1 MEDNFDFD
9 FGEESLEQ
17 LIDEGASTPAEFDDS
32 DVTYTETDYNEDYTE
47 DSKDYISRLLESRGI
62 DRNRIQILDEEGNPS
77 EVSFD
82 SLSEQDKFDILNY
95 QEDPVLPEDHEIQM
109 INFLR
114 QNNMT
119 LQDFAEWQRQEA
131 IKEYL
136 AGQST
141 VSETDSYSDEEIVA
155 YDYIKRF
162 GESMSDEEIDA
173 EIERLKA
180 DPEAFEKRV
189 SLLRNAFKAEEEA
202 QARLYQDQEDAKNA
216 ENEKMFIQTYHQA
229 LAGIDNIQ
237 NVELDDNDRD
247 ELLRFVLDKDQ
258 ANRTGLSKA
267 MDNPENVLKMAW
279 YLLHGEECNNAMIDY
294 FQKEISK
301 RSKPAPRVVTKAG
314 GGNKRTASR
323 EDEFVF

>member
-17 LIDEGASTPAEFDDS
+17 LIDDGASAPAEFDDS
-32 DVTYTETDYNEDYTE
+32 DVNYTETDYNEDDNE

-95 QEDPVLPEDHEIQM
+95 QEDPVLPEDHEIQT

-119 LQDFAEWQRQEA
+119 LQEFAEWQRQEA

-136 AGQST
+136 AGQSP

-202 QARLYQDQEDAKNA
+202 QARLYQDQENARNA
-216 ENEKMFIQTYHQA
+216 ENENMFIQTYHQA

-247 ELLRFVLDKDQ
+247 ELLRFVLEKDQ

-279 YLLHGEECNNAMIDY
+279 YLLHGDY

-314 GGNKRTASR
+314 GGSKRTVSR

>member
-9 FGEESLEQ
+9 FGEETLDQ
-17 LIDEGASTPAEFDDS
+17 VIDEGVTSPAEFDDS
-32 DVTYTETDYNEDYTE
+32 DVNYTDSDYNEDYNE
-47 DSKDYISRLLESRGI
+47 DSKDYISRLLESKGI
-62 DRNRIQILDEEGNPS
+62 DRNRVQILDEEGNAS

-95 QEDPVLPEDHEIQM
+95 QEDSVLPEDHEIQM

-131 IKEYL
+131 IQEYL
-136 AGQST
+136 AGQLP

-173 EIERLKA
+173 EIERLKS

-189 SLLRNAFKAEEEA
+189 SLLRNTFKAEEEA
-202 QARLYQDQEDAKNA
+202 QMRLYQDQEAA
-216 ENEKMFIQTYHQA
+216 MRQENEGMFINTYVQA
-229 LAGIDNIQ
+229 LSNIDSIQ
-237 NVELDDNDRD
+237 NIELDINDRD

-301 RSKPAPRVVTKAG
+301 RSKPGPRVVTKQG
-314 GGNKRTASR
+314 GGKKPTMH
-323 EDEFVF
+323 EDEFIF

>member
-1 MEDNFDFD
+1 MEDNFEFD
-9 FGEESLEQ
+9 FGDETLDQ
-17 LIDEGASTPAEFDDS
+17 VIDEGQTSPAEFDDS
-32 DVTYTETDYNEDYTE
+32 DIEYSDSDYNEDYE
-47 DSKDYISRLLESRGI
+47 DSSKDYISRLLESRGI
-62 DRNRIQILDEEGNPS
+62 DRNRVQILDEEGNPT

-95 QEDPVLPEDHEIQM
+95 QDDPVLPEDHEIQM

-131 IKEYL
+131 IQEYL
-136 AGQST
+136 AGQAPTSD
-141 VSETDSYSDEEIVA
+141 TDSYSDEEIVA

-180 DPEAFEKRV
+180 DPEAFAKRV

-202 QARLYQDQEDAKNA
+202 QAKLYQDEAAAKQA
-216 ENEKMFIQTYHQA
+216 ENEKMFVDTYHQA
-229 LAGIDNIQ
+229 MAGIDSIQ
-237 NVELDDNDRD
+237 NTELDDNDRD
-247 ELLRFVLDKDQ
+247 ELLRFVLEKDQ

-279 YLLHGEECNNAMIDY
+279 YLLHGEERVDAMIDY

-301 RSKPAPRVVTKAG
+301 RSKPGPRVVTKQG
-314 GGNKRTASR
+314 GGRKSAPR
-323 EDEFVF
+323 EDEFIF

>member
-1 MEDNFDFD
+1 MEDNFEFD
-9 FGEESLEQ
+9 FGDEALDQ
-17 LIDEGASTPAEFDDS
+17 VIDEGITSQVEFDDS
-32 DVTYTETDYNEDYTE
+32 DVEYSDSDYNEDDVET
-47 DSKDYISRLLESRGI
+47 SKDFISMLLESKGI
-62 DRNRIQILDEEGNPS
+62 DRSKIQIVDEEGNPT

-82 SLSEQDKFDILNY
+82 SLSNQDKFDILNY
-95 QEDPVLPEDHEIQM
+95 QDDPVLPADHEIQTL
-109 INFLR
+109 NFLR

-131 IKEYL
+131 IQEYL
-136 AGQST
+136 AQQAQTSDI
-141 VSETDSYSDEEIVA
+141 DSYSDEEIVA

-180 DPEAFEKRV
+180 DPEAFAKRV

-202 QARLYQDQEDAKNA
+202 QAKLYQDEEAAKHA
-216 ENEKMFIQTYHQA
+216 ENEKMFVDTYHQA
-229 LAGIDNIQ
+229 MAGIDSIQ
-237 NVELDDNDRD
+237 NTELDDNDRD
-247 ELLRFVLDKDQ
+247 ELLRFVLEKDQ

-279 YLLHGEECNNAMIDY
+279 YLLHGEERVDAMIDY

-301 RSKPAPRVVTKAG
+301 RSKPGPRVVTKPNAG
-314 GGNKRTASR
+314 RKPAPR
-323 EDEFVF
+323 EDEFIF

>member
-1 MEDNFDFD
+1 MEDNFEFD
-9 FGEESLEQ
+9 FGDETLEQ
-17 LIDEGASTPAEFDDS
+17 VVDEGITSQTEFDDTEV
-32 DVTYTETDYNEDYTE
+32 DYTDSDYNDDDIES
-47 DSKDYISRLLESRGI
+47 SKDYISMLLESKGI
-62 DRNRIQILDEEGNPS
+62 DRNKIQILDDEGNPT
-77 EVSFD
+77 EVNFD
-82 SLSEQDKFDILNY
+82 SLSDQDKFDILNY

-131 IKEYL
+131 IQEYL
-136 AGQST
+136 SQQQT
-141 VSETDSYSDEEIVA
+141 VSDTDSYSDEEIVA

-180 DPEAFEKRV
+180 DPEAFAKRV

-202 QARLYQDQEDAKNA
+202 QAKLYQDEEAAKQA
-216 ENEKMFIQTYHQA
+216 ENEKMFIDTYYQA
-229 LAGIDNIQ
+229 MSDIDSIQ
-237 NVELDDNDRD
+237 NTELDDNDRD
-247 ELLRFVLDKDQ
+247 ELLRFVLEKDQ

-279 YLLHGEECNNAMIDY
+279 YLLHGEERVDAMIDY

-301 RSKPAPRVVTKAG
+301 RSKPGPRVVTKQA
-314 GGNKRTASR
+314 NRKPSVR
-323 EDEFVF
+323 EDEFIF

>member
-1 MEDNFDFD
+1 MEDNFEFD
-9 FGEESLEQ
+9 FGDETLDQ
-17 LIDEGASTPAEFDDS
+17 VIDDGQTSPAEFDDS
-32 DVTYTETDYNEDYTE
+32 DVEYSDSDYNEDYE
-47 DSKDYISRLLESRGI
+47 DSSKDYISMLLESRGI
-62 DRNRIQILDEEGNPS
+62 DRNKVQILDEEGNS
-77 EVSFD
+77 TEVSFD

-95 QEDPVLPEDHEIQM
+95 QDDSVLPEDHEIQM

-131 IKEYL
+131 IQEYL
-136 AGQST
+136 SQQQT
-141 VSETDSYSDEEIVA
+141 VSDTDSYSDEEIVA

-180 DPEAFEKRV
+180 DPEAFAKRV

-202 QARLYQDQEDAKNA
+202 QAKLYQDEAAAKQA
-216 ENEKMFIQTYHQA
+216 ENEQMFVNTYHQA
-229 LAGIDNIQ
+229 MAGIDSIQ
-237 NVELDDNDRD
+237 NTELDDNDRD
-247 ELLRFVLDKDQ
+247 ELLRFVLEKDQ

-279 YLLHGEECNNAMIDY
+279 YLLHGEERVDAMIDY

-301 RSKPAPRVVTKAG
+301 RSKPGPRVVTKQG
-314 GGNKRTASR
+314 GGRKPAPR

>member
-1 MEDNFDFD
+1 
-9 FGEESLEQ
+9 
-17 LIDEGASTPAEFDDS
+17 
-32 DVTYTETDYNEDYTE
+32 
-47 DSKDYISRLLESRGI
+47 
-62 DRNRIQILDEEGNPS
+62 
-77 EVSFD
+77 
-82 SLSEQDKFDILNY
+82 
-95 QEDPVLPEDHEIQM
+95 
-109 INFLR
+109 
-114 QNNMT
+114 MT

-136 AGQST
+136 SGQMP

-173 EIERLKA
+173 EINRLKA

-202 QARLYQDQEDAKNA
+202 QAKLYQDQEAA
-216 ENEKMFIQTYHQA
+216 IRQENEGMFINTYYQA
-229 LAGIDNIQ
+229 LAQIDNIQ
-237 NVELDDNDRD
+237 NIELDDNDRD
-247 ELLRFVLDKDQ
+247 ELLRFVLEKDQ

-301 RSKPAPRVVTKAG
+301 RSKPSPRIVTKQTG
-314 GGNKRTASR
+314 GKKSTPR
-323 EDEFVF
+323 EDEFIF

>member
-9 FGEESLEQ
+9 FGEDALEQ
-17 LIDEGASTPAEFDDS
+17 VLSDGVDMPDEGS
-32 DVTYTETDYNEDYTE
+32 DPDIEYSDTDYNDDEE
-47 DSKDYISRLLESRGI
+47 SSKDYISRLLESKGI
-62 DRNRIQILDEEGNPS
+62 DRNKIQILDEEGNPS

-82 SLSEQDKFDILNY
+82 SLSEQDKFDILSY
-95 QEDPVLPEDHEIQM
+95 QEDPVLPEEHEIQA

-131 IKEYL
+131 IQEYL
-136 AGQST
+136 ASQSP

-180 DPEAFEKRV
+180 DPEAFAKRV
-189 SLLRNAFKAEEEA
+189 TLLRNAFKAEEEA
-202 QARLYQDQEDAKNA
+202 QAKLYQDQEAAKNA
-216 ENEKMFIQTYHQA
+216 ENEAVFVQAYHKA
-229 LAGIDNIQ
+229 MADIDNIQ
-237 NVELDDNDRD
+237 NTELDDNDRD
-247 ELLRFVLDKDQ
+247 ELLRFVLEKDQ

-279 YLLHGEECNNAMIDY
+279 YLLHGEERVDAMIDY

-301 RSKPAPRVVTKAG
+301 RSKPSPRVVTKPSG
-314 GGNKRTASR
+314 GRKPVPR
-323 EDEFVF
+323 DDDFIF

>member
-9 FGEESLEQ
+9 FGEETLDQ
-17 LIDEGASTPAEFDDS
+17 IIDEGISTPAEFDDS
-32 DVTYTETDYNEDYTE
+32 DVEYTNSDYNEDHE
-47 DSKDYISRLLESRGI
+47 DDSKDYISRLLEARGI

-136 AGQST
+136 AGQKPA
-141 VSETDSYSDEEIVA
+141 SETDSYSDEEIVA

-173 EIERLKA
+173 EINRLKA

-202 QARLYQDQEDAKNA
+202 QAKLYQDQEAA
-216 ENEKMFIQTYHQA
+216 MRQENESMFINTYHQA
-229 LAGIDNIQ
+229 LAQIDNIQ
-237 NVELDDNDRD
+237 NIELDDNDRD

-301 RSKPAPRVVTKAG
+301 RSKPSPRIVTKQTG
-314 GGNKRTASR
+314 GKKSIPR
-323 EDEFVF
+323 EDEFIF

>member
-1 MEDNFDFD
+1 MEDNFEFD
-9 FGEESLEQ
+9 FGDETLDQ
-17 LIDEGASTPAEFDDS
+17 VIDDGQVSPAEFDDS
-32 DVTYTETDYNEDYTE
+32 DVEYSDSDYNEDYE
-47 DSKDYISRLLESRGI
+47 DSSKDYISMLLESRGI
-62 DRNRIQILDEEGNPS
+62 DRNKVQILDEEGNPT

-95 QEDPVLPEDHEIQM
+95 QDDPVLPEDHEIQM

-131 IKEYL
+131 IQEYL
-136 AGQST
+136 SQQQA
-141 VSETDSYSDEEIVA
+141 VSDTDSYSDEEIVA

-180 DPEAFEKRV
+180 DPEAFAKRV

-202 QARLYQDQEDAKNA
+202 QAKLYQDEVAAKQA
-216 ENEKMFIQTYHQA
+216 ENEQMFINTYHQA
-229 LAGIDNIQ
+229 MAGIDSIQ
-237 NVELDDNDRD
+237 NTELDDNDRD
-247 ELLRFVLDKDQ
+247 ELLRFVLEKDQ

-279 YLLHGEECNNAMIDY
+279 YLLHGEERVDAMIDY

-301 RSKPAPRVVTKAG
+301 RSKPGPRVVTKQG
-314 GGNKRTASR
+314 GGRKSAPR

>member
-1 MEDNFDFD
+1 MEDNFEFD
-9 FGEESLEQ
+9 FGDETLDQ
-17 LIDEGASTPAEFDDS
+17 VIDDGQTSPAEFDDADVEYS
-32 DVTYTETDYNEDYTE
+32 DSDYNEDYE
-47 DSKDYISRLLESRGI
+47 DSSKDYISRLLESRGI
-62 DRNRIQILDEEGNPS
+62 DRNRVQILDEEGNPT

-95 QEDPVLPEDHEIQM
+95 QDDPVLPEDHEIQM

-131 IKEYL
+131 IQEYL
-136 AGQST
+136 SQQQT
-141 VSETDSYSDEEIVA
+141 VSDTDSYSDEEIVA

-180 DPEAFEKRV
+180 DPEAFAKRV

-202 QARLYQDQEDAKNA
+202 QAKLYQDEAAAKQA
-216 ENEKMFIQTYHQA
+216 ENEKMFVNTYHQA
-229 LAGIDNIQ
+229 MAGIDSIQ
-237 NVELDDNDRD
+237 NTELDDNDRD
-247 ELLRFVLDKDQ
+247 ELLRFVLEKDQ

-279 YLLHGEECNNAMIDY
+279 YLLHGEERVDAMIDY

-301 RSKPAPRVVTKAG
+301 RSKPGPRVVTKQG
-314 GGNKRTASR
+314 GGRKSAPR
-323 EDEFVF
+323 EDEFIF

>member
-1 MEDNFDFD
+1 MEDNFEFD
-9 FGEESLEQ
+9 FGDEALDQ
-17 LIDEGASTPAEFDDS
+17 VIDEGITSQVEFDDS
-32 DVTYTETDYNEDYTE
+32 DVEYSDSDYNEDDVET
-47 DSKDYISRLLESRGI
+47 SKDFISMLLESKGI
-62 DRNRIQILDEEGNPS
+62 DRSKIQIVDEEGNPT

-82 SLSEQDKFDILNY
+82 SLSNQDKFDILNY
-95 QEDPVLPEDHEIQM
+95 QDDPVLPADHEIQTL
-109 INFLR
+109 NFLR

-131 IKEYL
+131 IQEYL
-136 AGQST
+136 AQQAQPSD
-141 VSETDSYSDEEIVA
+141 VDSYSDEEVVA

-180 DPEAFEKRV
+180 DPEAFAKRV

-202 QARLYQDQEDAKNA
+202 QAKLYQDEEAAKHA
-216 ENEKMFIQTYHQA
+216 ENEKMFVDTYYQA
-229 LAGIDNIQ
+229 MAGIDSIQ
-237 NVELDDNDRD
+237 NTELDDNDRD
-247 ELLRFVLDKDQ
+247 ELLRFVLEKDQ

-279 YLLHGEECNNAMIDY
+279 YLLHGEERVDAMIDY

-301 RSKPAPRVVTKAG
+301 RSKPGPRVVTKPNAG
-314 GGNKRTASR
+314 RKPAPR
-323 EDEFVF
+323 EDEFIF

>member
-1 MEDNFDFD
+1 MEDNFEFD
-9 FGEESLEQ
+9 FGDETLDQ
-17 LIDEGASTPAEFDDS
+17 VIDDGQTSPTEFDDS
-32 DVTYTETDYNEDYTE
+32 EIEYSDSDYNEDYE
-47 DSKDYISRLLESRGI
+47 DSSKDYISRLLESRGI
-62 DRNRIQILDEEGNPS
+62 DRNRVQILDEEGNPT

-95 QEDPVLPEDHEIQM
+95 QDDSVLPEDHEIQM

-131 IKEYL
+131 IQEYL
-136 AGQST
+136 AGQQT
-141 VSETDSYSDEEIVA
+141 VSDTDSYSDEEIVA

-173 EIERLKA
+173 EIERLKS
-180 DPEAFEKRV
+180 DPEAFAKRV

-202 QARLYQDQEDAKNA
+202 QAKLYQDEAAAKQA
-216 ENEKMFIQTYHQA
+216 ENEKMFVNTYHQA
-229 LAGIDNIQ
+229 MAGIDSIQ
-237 NVELDDNDRD
+237 NTELDDNDRD
-247 ELLRFVLDKDQ
+247 ELLRFVLEKDQ

-279 YLLHGEECNNAMIDY
+279 YLLHGEERVDAMIDY

-301 RSKPAPRVVTKAG
+301 RSKPGPRVVTKQA
-314 GGNKRTASR
+314 NRKPSVR
-323 EDEFVF
+323 EDEFIF

>member
-9 FGEESLEQ
+9 FGEDALEQ
-17 LIDEGASTPAEFDDS
+17 VLSDGVDMPDEVS
-32 DVTYTETDYNEDYTE
+32 DPDIEYSDTDYNDDDES
-47 DSKDYISRLLESRGI
+47 SKDYISRLLESKGI
-62 DRNRIQILDEEGNPS
+62 DRNKIQILDEEGNPS

-82 SLSEQDKFDILNY
+82 SLSEQDKFDILSY
-95 QEDPVLPEDHEIQM
+95 QEDPVLPEEHEIQA

-131 IKEYL
+131 IQEYL
-136 AGQST
+136 ASQSP

-180 DPEAFEKRV
+180 DPEAFAKRV
-189 SLLRNAFKAEEEA
+189 TLLRNAFKAEEEA
-202 QARLYQDQEDAKNA
+202 QAKLYQDQEAAKNA
-216 ENEKMFIQTYHQA
+216 ENEAVFVQAYHKA
-229 LAGIDNIQ
+229 MADIDNIQ
-237 NVELDDNDRD
+237 NTELDDNDRD
-247 ELLRFVLDKDQ
+247 ELLRFVLEKDQ

-279 YLLHGEECNNAMIDY
+279 YLLHGEERVDAMIDY

-301 RSKPAPRVVTKAG
+301 RSKPSPRVVTKPSG
-314 GGNKRTASR
+314 GRKPAPR
-323 EDEFVF
+323 EDEFIF

>member
-1 MEDNFDFD
+1 MEENYDFD
-9 FGEESLEQ
+9 FGDEFQEQ
-17 LIDEGASTPAEFDDS
+17 IIDEGLSSPSDFDDS
-32 DVTYTETDYNEDYTE
+32 EVEYSDSDFTE
-47 DSKDYISRLLESRGI
+47 DSEQESQDYISRLLESKGI
-62 DRNRIQILDEEGNPS
+62 DRNKIQILDEEGNTT

-82 SLSEQDKFDILNY
+82 SLSDQDKFDILNY
-95 QEDPVLPEDHEIQM
+95 QDDPVLPADHEIQTL
-109 INFLR
+109 NFLR

-131 IKEYL
+131 IQEYV
-136 AGQST
+136 AQQAQTSDI
-141 VSETDSYSDEEIVA
+141 DSYSDEEIVA

-180 DPEAFEKRV
+180 DPEAFAKRV

-202 QARLYQDQEDAKNA
+202 QAKLYQDEEAAKHA
-216 ENEKMFIQTYHQA
+216 ENEKMFVDTYHQA
-229 LAGIDNIQ
+229 MAGIESIQ
-237 NVELDDNDRD
+237 NTELDDNDRD
-247 ELLRFVLDKDQ
+247 ELLRFVLEKDQ

-279 YLLHGEECNNAMIDY
+279 YLLHGEERVDAMIDY

-301 RSKPAPRVVTKAG
+301 RSKPGPRVVTKQSVGRKPAP
-314 GGNKRTASR
+314 R
-323 EDEFVF
+323 EDEFIF

>member
-9 FGEESLEQ
+9 FGDDALEQ
-17 LIDEGASTPAEFDDS
+17 VLSDGVDMPGELSDS
-32 DVTYTETDYNEDYTE
+32 DIDYSDTDYNDDEDS
-47 DSKDYISRLLESRGI
+47 SKDYISRLLESKGI
-62 DRNRIQILDEEGNPS
+62 DRNKIQILDEEGNPL

-82 SLSEQDKFDILNY
+82 SLSEQDKFDILSY
-95 QEDPVLPEDHEIQM
+95 QEDPVLPEEHEIQA

-131 IKEYL
+131 IQEYL
-136 AGQST
+136 ASQSP

-180 DPEAFEKRV
+180 DPEAFAKRV
-189 SLLRNAFKAEEEA
+189 TLLRNAFKAEEEA
-202 QARLYQDQEDAKNA
+202 QAKLYQDQEAAKNA
-216 ENEKMFIQTYHQA
+216 ENEAVFVQAYHKA
-229 LAGIDNIQ
+229 MADIDNIQ
-237 NVELDDNDRD
+237 NTELDDNDRD
-247 ELLRFVLDKDQ
+247 ELLRFVLEKDQ

-279 YLLHGEECNNAMIDY
+279 YLLHGEERVDAMIDY

-301 RSKPAPRVVTKAG
+301 RSKPSPRVVTKPSG
-314 GGNKRTASR
+314 GRKPAPR
-323 EDEFVF
+323 EDEFIF

>member
-1 MEDNFDFD
+1 MEDNFEFD
-9 FGEESLEQ
+9 FGDETLDQ
-17 LIDEGASTPAEFDDS
+17 VIDEGQTSPAEFDDS
-32 DVTYTETDYNEDYTE
+32 DIEYADSDYNEDYE
-47 DSKDYISRLLESRGI
+47 DSSKDYISRLLESRGI
-62 DRNRIQILDEEGNPS
+62 DRNRVQILDEEGNPT

-95 QEDPVLPEDHEIQM
+95 QDDPVLPEDHEIQM

-131 IKEYL
+131 IQEYL
-136 AGQST
+136 AGQAPTSD
-141 VSETDSYSDEEIVA
+141 TDSYSDEEIVA

-180 DPEAFEKRV
+180 DPEAFAKRV

-202 QARLYQDQEDAKNA
+202 QAKLYQDQEAA
-216 ENEKMFIQTYHQA
+216 MRQENESMFINTYHQA
-229 LAGIDNIQ
+229 LAQIDNIQ

-247 ELLRFVLDKDQ
+247 ELLRFVLEKDQ

-301 RSKPAPRVVTKAG
+301 RSKPGPRVVTKQG
-314 GGNKRTASR
+314 GGRKSAPR
-323 EDEFVF
+323 EDEFIF

>member
-1 MEDNFDFD
+1 MEDNFEFD
-9 FGEESLEQ
+9 FGDETLDQ
-17 LIDEGASTPAEFDDS
+17 VIDDGQTSPAEFDDADVEYS
-32 DVTYTETDYNEDYTE
+32 DSDYNEDYE
-47 DSKDYISRLLESRGI
+47 DSSKDYISRLLESRGI
-62 DRNRIQILDEEGNPS
+62 DRNRVQILDEEGNPT

-95 QEDPVLPEDHEIQM
+95 QDDPVLPEDHEIQM

-131 IKEYL
+131 IQEYL
-136 AGQST
+136 SQQQT
-141 VSETDSYSDEEIVA
+141 VSDTDSYSDEEIVA

-180 DPEAFEKRV
+180 DPEAFAKRV

-202 QARLYQDQEDAKNA
+202 QAKLYQDEAAAKQA
-216 ENEKMFIQTYHQA
+216 ENEKMFVDTYHQA
-229 LAGIDNIQ
+229 MAGIESIQ
-237 NVELDDNDRD
+237 NTELDDNDRD
-247 ELLRFVLDKDQ
+247 ELLRFVLEKDQ

-279 YLLHGEECNNAMIDY
+279 YLLHGEERVDAMIDY

-301 RSKPAPRVVTKAG
+301 RSKPGPRVVTKQA
-314 GGNKRTASR
+314 NRKPSVR
-323 EDEFVF
+323 EDEFIF

>member
-1 MEDNFDFD
+1 MEDNFEFD
-9 FGEESLEQ
+9 FGDEALDQ
-17 LIDEGASTPAEFDDS
+17 VIDEGITSQGEFDDS
-32 DVTYTETDYNEDYTE
+32 DVEYSDSDYNEDDVET
-47 DSKDYISRLLESRGI
+47 SKDFISMLLESKGI
-62 DRNRIQILDEEGNPS
+62 DRSKIQIVDEEGNPT

-82 SLSEQDKFDILNY
+82 SLSNQDKFDILNY
-95 QEDPVLPEDHEIQM
+95 QDDPVLPADHEIQTL
-109 INFLR
+109 NFLR

-131 IKEYL
+131 IQEYL
-136 AGQST
+136 AQQAQTSDI
-141 VSETDSYSDEEIVA
+141 DSYSDEEIVA

-180 DPEAFEKRV
+180 DPEAFAKRV

-202 QARLYQDQEDAKNA
+202 QAKLYQDEEAAKHA
-216 ENEKMFIQTYHQA
+216 ENEKMFVDTYHQA
-229 LAGIDNIQ
+229 MAGIESIQ
-237 NVELDDNDRD
+237 NTELDDNDRD
-247 ELLRFVLDKDQ
+247 ELLRFVLEKDQ

-279 YLLHGEECNNAMIDY
+279 YLLHGEERVDAMIDY

-301 RSKPAPRVVTKAG
+301 RSKPGPRVVTKQSVGKKPAP
-314 GGNKRTASR
+314 R
-323 EDEFVF
+323 EDEFIF

>member
-1 MEDNFDFD
+1 MEDNFEFD
-9 FGEESLEQ
+9 FGDETLEQ
-17 LIDEGASTPAEFDDS
+17 VIDEGLTSQAEFDDT
-32 DVTYTETDYNEDYTE
+32 DVDYTDSDYNDDDVES
-47 DSKDYISRLLESRGI
+47 SKDYISRLLESKGI
-62 DRNRIQILDEEGNPS
+62 DRNKVQILDEEGNPT

-82 SLSEQDKFDILNY
+82 SLSDQDKFDILNY
-95 QEDPVLPEDHEIQM
+95 QEDSVIPEDHEIQM

-131 IKEYL
+131 IQEYL
-136 AGQST
+136 SQQQT
-141 VSETDSYSDEEIVA
+141 VSDTDSYSDEEIVA

-180 DPEAFEKRV
+180 DPEAFAKRV

-202 QARLYQDQEDAKNA
+202 QAKLYQDEAAAKQA
-216 ENEKMFIQTYHQA
+216 ENEKMFVDTYHQA
-229 LAGIDNIQ
+229 MAGIDSIQ
-237 NVELDDNDRD
+237 NTELDDNDRD
-247 ELLRFVLDKDQ
+247 ELLRFVLEKDQ

-279 YLLHGEECNNAMIDY
+279 YLLHGEERVDAMIDY

-301 RSKPAPRVVTKAG
+301 RSKPGPRVVTKQA
-314 GGNKRTASR
+314 NRKPSVR

>member
-1 MEDNFDFD
+1 MEDNFEFD
-9 FGEESLEQ
+9 FGDETLEQ
-17 LIDEGASTPAEFDDS
+17 VIDGGQTTTVEFDDS
-32 DVTYTETDYNEDYTE
+32 EVEYSDSDYNEDYE
-47 DSKDYISRLLESRGI
+47 ESSKDYISMLLESRGI
-62 DRNRIQILDEEGNPS
+62 DRNKVQILDEEGNPT

-95 QEDPVLPEDHEIQM
+95 QDDPVLPEDHEIQM

-131 IKEYL
+131 IQEYL
-136 AGQST
+136 AQQQTTSDI
-141 VSETDSYSDEEIVA
+141 DSYSDEEIVA

-180 DPEAFEKRV
+180 DPDAFAKRV
-189 SLLRNAFKAEEEA
+189 TLLRNAFKAEEEA
-202 QARLYQDQEDAKNA
+202 QAKLYQDEAAAQQA
-216 ENEKMFIQTYHQA
+216 ENEKMFVDTYRNA
-229 LAGIDNIQ
+229 MASIDSIQ
-237 NVELDDNDRD
+237 NTELDDNDRD
-247 ELLRFVLDKDQ
+247 ELLQFVLEKDQ

-279 YLLHGEECNNAMIDY
+279 YLLHGEERVDAMIDY
-294 FQKEISK
+294 FKKEISK
-301 RSKPAPRVVTKAG
+301 RSKPVPRVVTKQVG
-314 GGNKRTASR
+314 ERKTTSR
-323 EDEFVF
+323 EDEFIF